1 MAKFM
6 DYVNNGERLST
17 QKFQDEYAR
26 GRRDFSYT
34 NLTEIKLPGMNLCE
48 IDLRGANLSYA
59 NLSDAN
65 LSWANL
71 SGTNLAHT
79 KLHHTNL
86 SWADLDAANPE
97 HAQLKLTTITAVR
110 LPWGVYIISHKK
122 ARKEFNE
129 N

>member
-48 IDLRGANLSYA
+48 IDLRR
-59 NLSDAN
+59 
-65 LSWANL
+65 
-71 SGTNLAHT
+71 
-79 KLHHTNL
+79 
-86 SWADLDAANPE
+86 
-97 HAQLKLTTITAVR
+97 AVS
-110 LPWGVYIISHKK
+110 VQS
-122 ARKEFNE
+122 
-129 N
+129 